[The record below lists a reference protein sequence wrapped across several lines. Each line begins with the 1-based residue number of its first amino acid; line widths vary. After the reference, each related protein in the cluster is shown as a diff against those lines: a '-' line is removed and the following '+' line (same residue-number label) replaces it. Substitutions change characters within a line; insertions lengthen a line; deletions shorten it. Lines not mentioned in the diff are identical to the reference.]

1 MWAIVWVILC
11 ANRPGSSADL
21 INLDRCSPKA
31 GVVLRAVITSLL
43 SSVLCLFF
51 FLFLRLKEDQS
62 RKGGLAHCV
71 SIYLN
76 VLSAL

>member
-11 ANRPGSSADL
+11 ANSSGSSADL

-31 GVVLRAVITSLL
+31 GVVLRG
-43 SSVLCLFF
+43 VLFAFVCFMFLC

-62 RKGGLAHCV
+62 RKGRLVHRV

-76 VLSAL
+76 VLRAL